1 MAGSRSSQKVANSL
15 VAMSS
20 AAVLAVYAAG
30 YVRTRPAA
38 DRLAKQAVER
48 SLAREAPARLVV
60 EPVAGPVAEVPTPRA
75 MPHPKAKPVI
85 AAIPKVETTPVQQE
99 EMATP
104 KVETVAPVIVPPP
117 APIVAPVVEQAAVVP
132 AAPVSANPAA
142 PAVKVW
148 RDGKFVGWGGSRHG
162 DIQATVVIEGG
173 RIVSAQITDCQT
185 RYPCDVIE
193 KLPGQVVSRQS
204 PNVQR
209 ISGATESADAFY
221 SAVYFAL
228 QQAQ

>member
-1 MAGSRSSQKVANSL
+1 MAGSGSSQKVANSL

-48 SLAREAPARLVV
+48 SLAREARPAEQVV
-60 EPVAGPVAEVPTPRA
+60 ERVDAPKPQPAKATPR
-75 MPHPKAKPVI
+75 PEAKPVL
-85 AAIPKVETTPVQQE
+85 AAIPKVETAQVPRQE
-99 EMATP
+99 AAM
-104 KVETVAPVIVPPP
+104 
-117 APIVAPVVEQAAVVP
+117 PVVETPALVVTPPSAPAVSVAPGVEQPAVVP
-132 AAPVSANPAA
+132 ATPAA
-142 PAVKVW
+142 PIQKVW
-148 RDGKFVGWGGSRHG
+148 RDGKYVGWGGSRHG

-173 RIVSAQITDCQT
+173 RIVSAQITECQT

-228 QQAQ
+228 QQAR

>member
-1 MAGSRSSQKVANSL
+1 MAGSGSSQKVANSL

-48 SLAREAPARLVV
+48 SLAREARPAEQVV
-60 EPVAGPVAEVPTPRA
+60 ERVGAPKPQPAKATPR
-75 MPHPKAKPVI
+75 PEAKPVL
-85 AAIPKVETTPVQQE
+85 AAIRKVETAQVPRQE
-99 EMATP
+99 AAM
-104 KVETVAPVIVPPP
+104 
-117 APIVAPVVEQAAVVP
+117 PVVETPALVVTPPSAPAVSVAPAVEQPAVVP
-132 AAPVSANPAA
+132 ATPAA
-142 PAVKVW
+142 PIQKVW
-148 RDGKFVGWGGSRHG
+148 RDGKYVGWGGSRHG

-173 RIVSAQITDCQT
+173 RIVSAQITECQT

>member
-20 AAVLAVYAAG
+20 AAVLAVYSAG

-38 DRLAKQAVER
+38 DRLAKQAMER
-48 SLAREAPARLVV
+48 SLARETPVARLVTV
-60 EPVAGPVAEVPTPRA
+60 PVGATVAETMPPSPVKA
-75 MPHPKAKPVI
+75 MPHPAAKAVIVAAPKTAVVPVTSEES
-85 AAIPKVETTPVQQE
+85 ATPVVETP
-99 EMATP
+99 
-104 KVETVAPVIVPPP
+104 APVVVAPP
-117 APIVAPVVEQAAVVP
+117 APVVAVAPVVEQPAVVP
-132 AAPVSANPAA
+132 AAPVL
-142 PAVKVW
+142 KVW
-148 RDGKFVGWGGSRHG
+148 KDGKYVGWGGSRHG
-162 DIQATVVIEGG
+162 DIQATVVIESG
-173 RIVSAQITDCQT
+173 RIISAQITDCQT

-209 ISGATESADAFY
+209 VSGATESADAFY